1 MSRSELKQILR
12 ATEETLGRTEAV
24 LEATTFRFQAD
35 LVEARREIE
44 VAVKF
49 CNLLQTGSEKIRK
62 DLIQKHYRHKGAV
75 VGGGEAG
82 LGGEG
87 GEARGEGAGVE
98 GQAGGWGKALQV
110 EI

>member
-24 LEATTFRFQAD
+24 LEATTFRLQAD

-62 DLIQKHYRHKGAV
+62 DLIQKHYRHV
-75 VGGGEAG
+75 RILCPLWG
-82 LGGEG
+82 LVWS
-87 GEARGEGAGVE
+87 RRR
-98 GQAGGWGKALQV
+98 KR
-110 EI
+110 

>member
-1 MSRSELKQILR
+1 MMRYFVQVAQQDELRRGLATAKEEAAR
-12 ATEETLGRTEAV
+12 AE
-24 LEATTFRFQAD
+24 AD
-35 LVEARREIE
+35 LIEARREIE
-44 VAVKF
+44 VGVKF

-87 GEARGEGAGVE
+87 REARGEGAGVE
-98 GQAGGWGKALQV
+98 GQAGGWGKAL
-110 EI
+110 